1 MWWAFWLRPLT
12 LFVLDE
18 HPVLAH
24 LDVWGV
30 GDSKGSPDSDIHLPE
45 LCLPDA
51 RRQEGFSVEGA
62 GDSPPS
68 ARAAQLPT
76 LNGALTWVLSG
87 HSPCPTV
94 PAFLSRCLSNG
105 DDLETFIASS
115 GCRPGTG

>member
-1 MWWAFWLRPLT
+1 MRWAFWLRPLT

-68 ARAAQLPT
+68 AHAAQLPT
-76 LNGALTWVLSG
+76 LNGALTLGLVRSLSL
-87 HSPCPTV
+87 SYCPCLPV
-94 PAFLSRCLSNG
+94 SLSLKR
-105 DDLETFIASS
+105 
-115 GCRPGTG
+115 